1 RLAGDGGPG
10 QARAPDGP
18 RGARGDPAQRDVVR
32 RALAPGLRAA
42 RRRPLAAGG
51 RAPEV
56 QAVTTRGGSMPLRT
70 RYLFSAAMD
79 VDPSKDALFHEV
91 YDKEHIPAL
100 LEVPGVVSASRFK
113 LRDLTM
119 MIGGERKTMDQQGA
133 PRYNA
138 LYELESPEVL

>member
-1 RLAGDGGPG
+1 
-10 QARAPDGP
+10 
-18 RGARGDPAQRDVVR
+18 
-32 RALAPGLRAA
+32 
-42 RRRPLAAGG
+42 
-51 RAPEV
+51 
-56 QAVTTRGGSMPLRT
+56 MPLRT

-119 MIGGERKTMDQQGA
+119 MIGGERKTMDPQGA
-133 PRYNA
+133 TRYKA
-138 LYELESPEVL
+138 LYEQDLGRLKLMYVASRTQPMPTPQRSSCGT

>member
-1 RLAGDGGPG
+1 
-10 QARAPDGP
+10 
-18 RGARGDPAQRDVVR
+18 
-32 RALAPGLRAA
+32 
-42 RRRPLAAGG
+42 
-51 RAPEV
+51 
-56 QAVTTRGGSMPLRT
+56 MPLRT

-119 MIGGERKTMDQQGA
+119 MIAGERKTMDPQGA

-138 LYELESPEVL
+138 LYEVLLTSAWARAVERGRWPTEVRAFTRNRHHLLYERL